1 MMIKCT
7 GMFKGEGQGIN
18 FQITV
23 GNVGIKTLPFKTSP
37 SSES

>member
-1 MMIKCT
+1 MIKCT
-7 GMFKGEGQGIN
+7 GMFKGEEGQGIN

-23 GNVGIKTLPFKTSP
+23 GNVWVKTLPFKTSP